1 MMEANNY
8 EQIIKNLEDRIT
20 GLEKAQKEAQ
30 DREEIIQ
37 NQLKYAWCI
46 DTLDFETFKSCFA
59 DNFIFDFSHRDPTM
73 VGPCTPDEIAK
84 RFKNV
89 VSGYVATQHLMSN
102 FKIDINGDR
111 AMCRCYLKGF
121 HYLPN
126 LNGDSWSEC
135 ISYYTNEYARI
146 DGRWKI
152 VNIKINHMAWYGNY
166 DANTQAGLNVKNGT
180 CPKRPDYSYKDIMA
194 E

>member
-1 MMEANNY
+1 MSENIAISEICEKISSMEKQLQ
-8 EQIIKNLEDRIT
+8 EMK
-20 GLEKAQKEAQ
+20 

-46 DTLDFETFKSCFA
+46 DTLDFETFKTCFA
-59 DNFIFDFSHRDPTM
+59 DNFIYDFSHRDPSM
-73 VGPCTPDEIAK
+73 AGPCTPDEIAE
-84 RFKNV
+84 RFSKV
-89 VSGYVATQHLMSN
+89 VRGYVATQHLMSN
-102 FKIDINGDR
+102 FKIDINGDK

-135 ISYYTNEYARI
+135 ISYYSNEYART
-146 DGRWKI
+146 DKGWRI
-152 VNIKINHMAWYGNY
+152 VNIKINHLAWYGNY
-166 DANTQAGLNVKNGT
+166 DANTQAGLNVKNNT
-180 CPKRPDYSYKDIMA
+180 CPRRPSYAIKDIFA